1 MKFLFVGLG
10 SIATKHIR
18 DLISILEKRETE
30 YEIYVLRRDIGPLPT
45 DLVAY
50 SINQITEL
58 GDLDFDVAFITNPT
72 NLHYEVLYNLMG
84 KVKFFFIE
92 KPIFENC
99 QYDLTKLDITE
110 KNAYIACPLR
120 HSSVYKELK
129 KIVKAKKVFNSRI
142 ICSSYLPDWRPNTD
156 YRKVYSARKSL
167 GGGVTLDLI
176 HELDYMT
183 DLFGMPEKVFNIHGK
198 YSQLE
203 IDSDDLSVYIA
214 VYNDKICEVHL
225 DYFGKKYQRKCEIF
239 TEEGTYIADFKSN
252 TIEYPNGTVINCQ
265 NDGKSN
271 LYEEMEYFL
280 DFISSKISDNYNS
293 PQNAFEVLKI
303 TLGE

>member
-1 MKFLFVGLG
+1 MRFLFVGLG
-10 SIATKHIR
+10 SIATKHIK

-30 YEIYVLRRDIGPLPT
+30 YEIYVLRRDIGPLSS

-58 GDLDFDVAFITNPT
+58 GKLKFDVAFITNPT
-72 NLHYEVLYNLMG
+72 NLHYEVLNSLMG
-84 KVKFFFIE
+84 KVKYFFIE
-92 KPIFENC
+92 KPIFESC
-99 QYDLTKLDITE
+99 QYDLTKLGITE

-120 HSSVYKELK
+120 HSNVYKELK
-129 KIVKAKKVFNSRI
+129 KIVNAKKVFNSRI
-142 ICSSYLPDWRPNTD
+142 ICSSYLPDWRPDTD

-183 DLFGMPEKVFNIHGK
+183 DLFGMPEKVYNIHGK

-225 DYFGKKYQRKCEIF
+225 DYFGKTYQRKCEIF

-252 TIEYPNGTVINCQ
+252 TIEYPNGALINCQ
-265 NDGKSN
+265 NDEKSN
-271 LYEEMEYFL
+271 LYLEMEYFL
-280 DFISSKISDNYNS
+280 DFISSKFVDNYNS